1 MKIGLTFT
9 TLQFTMYQQQLHK
22 LLTTATLL
30 IHLDDFFLPVTPP
43 PLPSQQK
50 CASTHIPTLFIRQ
63 MLSKLAQ
70 LKLKYLSSEQN
81 FSRYLIAYA
90 MLFFLSDPNRFLYPA
105 DSSQSST
112 G

>member
-1 MKIGLTFT
+1 MKTGLTFT
-9 TLQFTMYQQQLHK
+9 TLQFTVYQQQLHK
-22 LLTTATLL
+22 LLTTATFL
-30 IHLDDFFLPVTPP
+30 IHFDDFILPITPL

-50 CASTHIPTLFIRQ
+50 CVSTQIPTLFSSQ
-63 MLSKLAQ
+63 MPSKLAQ